1 MHLAMSCKL
10 LSYIQAFPLYGTL
23 GLPIYLLLT
32 NMVLE
37 FVIGWL
43 FSKTQSTSA
52 FFLEDF
58 WKDFIYLFL
67 FFVGQPKELWNFRF
81 FGFLSVNSTTSAK
94 FLGIFSVT
102 FNIKKLKTKNKQNKT
117 WILHLGWTRTY
128 TGTTMV
134 KAPHKKIV
142 AYGK

>member
-52 FFLEDF
+52 FFFEDF
-58 WKDFIYLFL
+58 LKDFIYLFI
-67 FFVGQPKELWNFRF
+67 FLWDNQKNCEISD
-81 FGFLSVNSTTSAK
+81 FLV
-94 FLGIFSVT
+94 FLV
-102 FNIKKLKTKNKQNKT
+102 
-117 WILHLGWTRTY
+117 
-128 TGTTMV
+128 
-134 KAPHKKIV
+134 
-142 AYGK
+142 